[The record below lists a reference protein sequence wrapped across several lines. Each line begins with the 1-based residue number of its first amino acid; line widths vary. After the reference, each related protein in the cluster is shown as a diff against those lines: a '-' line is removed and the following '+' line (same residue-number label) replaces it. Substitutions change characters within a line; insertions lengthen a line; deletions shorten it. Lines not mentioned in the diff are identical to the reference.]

1 MNGMTFFHAL
11 FLGIL
16 QGLTEFLPVSS
27 SGHLVLLQQL
37 FGLHEPALV
46 FDIFVHVATLGVVLI
61 LYRQDVW
68 MLIAA
73 WLGPIVPC
81 AALRQE
87 GERAAA
93 RRLGLLVLLANVPT
107 ALCGILFAPVFER
120 LFATPWAVGIALCVT
135 GLILWRLRV
144 VAISEGE
151 VARLGV
157 GQALLLGCVQG
168 LAIVPGISRS
178 GSTIATALFCGTPR
192 ALAAR
197 FSFLMAVPAIFG
209 AALLK
214 ASALSTLS
222 AGHVGLLLTGMLSAF
237 VVGYLALRLLLH
249 VVTQGTLWRFALYCW
264 LVGGSAITLTLLR

>member
-1 MNGMTFFHAL
+1 MNGMTFLHAL
-11 FLGIL
+11 FLGVL

-27 SGHLVLLQQL
+27 SGHLVLFQQL

-73 WLGPIVPC
+73 WLGPAVPC
-81 AALRQE
+81 AALCQD

-107 ALCGILFAPVFER
+107 AFCGILFAPVFER
-120 LFATPWAVGIALCVT
+120 LFATPWAVGIALCMT
-135 GLILWRLRV
+135 GLMLWGLRS
-144 VAISEGE
+144 VAISEGGS
-151 VARLGV
+151 ARIGV

-178 GSTIATALFCGTPR
+178 GSTIAAALFCGIPR
-192 ALAAR
+192 VLAAR
-197 FSFLMAVPAIFG
+197 FSFLMALPAILG

-214 ASALSTLS
+214 WTALSTLS
-222 AGHVGLLLTGMLSAF
+222 VGHIGLLLTGMLSAF
-237 VVGYLALRLLLH
+237 GIGYLALRLLLH

-264 LVGGSAITLTLLR
+264 LVGGGAVVLTFVS